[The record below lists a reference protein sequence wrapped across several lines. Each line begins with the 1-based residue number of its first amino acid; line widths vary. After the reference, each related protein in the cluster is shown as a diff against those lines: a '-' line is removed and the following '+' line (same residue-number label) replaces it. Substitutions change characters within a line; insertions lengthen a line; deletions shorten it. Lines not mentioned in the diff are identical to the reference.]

1 MTTEWNYWDDLPPEK
16 EEELIN
22 KIADFFVRKGLGLFA
37 LMALESGGT
46 LTRMFAEF
54 WMGLYGPYIE
64 FLGAD
69 EYTALLRKRGNTDKL
84 IARIEELEEKKKKMK
99 KKD

>member
-1 MTTEWNYWDDLPPEK
+1 MKPEWNYWDDLPPEK
-16 EEELIN
+16 EEELID
-22 KIADFFVRKGLGLFA
+22 KIADFFVRKRLGLFA

-69 EYTALLRKRGNTDKL
+69 EVTALLRKRGNTDKL
-84 IARIEELEEKKKKMK
+84 IARIEELEEKIKKKK